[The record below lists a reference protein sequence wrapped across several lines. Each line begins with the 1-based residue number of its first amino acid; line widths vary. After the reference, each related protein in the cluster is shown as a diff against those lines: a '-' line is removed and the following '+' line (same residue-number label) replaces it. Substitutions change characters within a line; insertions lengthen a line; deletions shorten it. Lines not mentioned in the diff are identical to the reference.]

1 MTPEEVA
8 NRIAND
14 YLPVGTI
21 RTAEFLAIQKDIA
34 AALRA
39 YGDVRAAEERS
50 RAASTA
56 SLVFVND
63 PYALH
68 PDIAFDDL
76 NESARTAA
84 HSIAQIIALLIA
96 NAE

>member
-1 MTPEEVA
+1 MTPEEEAARFYASLVGYCQDA
-8 NRIAND
+8 HVTVQEA
-14 YLPVGTI
+14 LPNIVVLI
-21 RTAEFLAIQKDIA
+21 RAVRQAE
-34 AALRA
+34 RA
-39 YGDVRAAEERS
+39 
-50 RAASTA
+50 RAASIA